1 MTDKNKN
8 ESGLPT
14 IAEFSKPKKAI
25 VVALAA
31 FIVIGAA
38 GSYFYT
44 RGETKPPKA
53 EEETY
58 RVDEAAQAT
67 TPEPASNVV
76 PIQASGKQVENK
88 PTISNVEMASLIEK
102 QKELQQRLMA
112 PLMVVNGAPADK
124 VLTASDGKVSQETN
138 PNLKFLEQVS
148 SRDVQTSTATAMNS
162 LSTLVAQGSFIRAIM
177 ESATN
182 SDLPGY
188 LRAIVSEPVYS
199 EDGKNVLIPRGSRL
213 IGEYKSGMLQ
223 GQSRIFIVWS
233 RVITPSYSIQIG
245 STGTDNLGVAGIGA
259 DVIDRHFW
267 QRFGMA
273 SLLSIIGTGA
283 ANVGVSSSDQ
293 NNSASTYRSA
303 IANSFSQSANE
314 SLQQDGMIAPTLKTY
329 QGKPIMV
336 FVAKDLEFGG
346 AMKSTTSSIN
356 IF

>member
-1 MTDKNKN
+1 MKDKNKN
-8 ESGLPT
+8 ETGLPT
-14 IAEFSKPKKAI
+14 IAEISKPKKKI
-25 VVALAA
+25 VVTLAA
-31 FIVIGAA
+31 LIVIGAV
-38 GSYFYT
+38 GSYFYS
-44 RGETKPPKA
+44 RGEVKPPKA

-58 RVDEAAQAT
+58 RVDEAAQTTAT
-67 TPEPASNVV
+67 EPATNPV
-76 PIQASGKQVENK
+76 PIQANDKQVESK

-112 PLMVVNGAPADK
+112 PLMAVNSAPADK
-124 VLTASDGKVSQETN
+124 AQAISDGKTSQETN
-138 PNLKFLEQVS
+138 LNLKFLEQVS
-148 SRDVQTSTATAMNS
+148 SRDVQTSNATAMNS
-162 LSTLVAQGSFIRAIM
+162 LGTMIAQGSFIHAIM

-182 SDLPGY
+182 SDLPGF

-233 RVITPSYSIQIG
+233 RVITPTYSIQIG

-273 SLLSIIGTGA
+273 SLLSIIGTSA

-293 NNSASTYRSA
+293 NNSASAYRSA

-336 FVAKDLEFGG
+336 FVAKDLEFGS
-346 AMKSTTSSIN
+346 AMKATTSSIN